1 MVLILVAREVSML
14 WVQIHEY
21 KYRKQVKQKAGE
33 SHVYSLQVLPKT
45 IDFGKKNSLFDQGL
59 MENVRSFALAFQPS
73 GTKSL
78 TTVTELSD

>member
-1 MVLILVAREVSML
+1 M
-14 WVQIHEY
+14 
-21 KYRKQVKQKAGE
+21 
-33 SHVYSLQVLPKT
+33 YSLQVLPKT